1 MIKPEFFDDPDV
13 GELSPLAALLF
24 IGMWTQSDREGRLA
38 DDTRRLKARIFPY
51 REVDVEALAV
61 ELHGKDMIRRYQ
73 AVDGKGYIWVRSF
86 KKHQRP
92 HPKEPPSVIPPCE
105 DGAWK
110 RNGEPCKKT
119 ASPSE
124 SCSWDT
130 EAGTR
135 NLDSGTQD
143 VKAAA
148 TPPRARQPKEDPTRN
163 FTVITKIAHE
173 TLDLAGLHADL
184 GDLAEGVKGLCAKR
198 GIDYSGEVVRKA
210 VDAAIHQRR
219 PS

>member
-105 DGAWK
+105 DGAGK
-110 RNGEPCKKT
+110 RNGEPCKET
-119 ASPSE
+119 AEPSE
-124 SCSWDT
+124 SGSLI
-130 EAGTR
+130 
-135 NLDSGTQD
+135 LDSGTRNPPADAGEDQNKRPP
-143 VKAAA
+143 KARPDSQ
-148 TPPRARQPKEDPTRN
+148 TVENTDEDPFRAPADR
-163 FTVITKIAHE
+163 IASA
-173 TLDLAGLHADL
+173 LSD
-184 GDLAEGVKGLCAKR
+184 R
-198 GIDYSGEVVRKA
+198 A
-210 VDAAIHQRR
+210 VDPRSR
-219 PS
+219 S